1 MSPVIARQTRA
12 QSPCSRLIVLREVD
26 VKLHISR
33 MLRGILVGGAG
44 LVMLG
49 ACDDDP
55 TNPAPVEPELTVI
68 SPDTIGRQEAIRVVF
83 STPVTAQ
90 TAQDPANF
98 VVTNQCTGLRVPGAL
113 RLVGDTLIFS
123 PSQALAFLTPL
134 AIRVQNIRTE
144 AGATLPVT
152 TFSLTTQRP
161 PVTDISWQAI
171 NSPTND
177 DISGISFLSRDL
189 GYITTDAGV
198 VFRTT
203 NGGEIFT
210 ARFKRVDIPVAFDI
224 HAFAGAT
231 PNADTLYMVGL
242 QQAGSVLL
250 RALFRSTNGGLTFD
264 TVRTVS
270 AVLFTLSAR
279 RQPTGPVLA
288 LFGGQFTT
296 SAVYRYD
303 AGTGAL
309 QQSTGILS
317 SSEHRLSD
325 VSLSTNTQNAIAT
338 MSGTRTL
345 TGQGFL
351 LHSTDGGVSFT
362 QVPSPTGTFAFRGS
376 GFINATDALALGDSS
391 TVVRVNTATGATT
404 VLGAAAGIPQT
415 VRNAVTGELTSYQFF
430 KAYFPAASQVGWI
443 VGRRTT
449 TRPGEPSLTSGVILI
464 TRNGGTSWTQ
474 QAVAGQPEDG
484 LGFPPLDRV
493 HALANDF
500 AVTGGADGFLAA
512 RTADAPPAATACAFQ
527 TP

>member
-1 MSPVIARQTRA
+1 MKP
-12 QSPCSRLIVLREVD
+12 RLRLTVLREVD
-26 VKLHISR
+26 VRLYISR
-33 MLRGILVGGAG
+33 MLRGILAGGAG
-44 LVMLG
+44 LLLFG

-55 TNPAPVEPELTVI
+55 TNPTPIVPDLTVI
-68 SPDTIGRQEAIRVVF
+68 SPDTIGRQEAIRVRF
-83 STPVTAQ
+83 NTPVTSQ

-123 PSQALAFLTPL
+123 PSQALPFLTPL

-161 PVTDISWQAI
+161 PVSDISWQAI

-177 DISGISFLSRDL
+177 DISGISFISRDV

-203 NGGEIFT
+203 DGGDIFT

-224 HAFAGAT
+224 HAFRGTTPAT
-231 PNADTLYMVGL
+231 DTVYMVGL
-242 QQAGSVLL
+242 QQAGSALL
-250 RALFRSTNGGLTFD
+250 RALFRSTDGGLTFD

-270 AVLFTLSAR
+270 PVLYTLSAR
-279 RQPTGPVLA
+279 RQAGGAVLA
-288 LFGGQFTT
+288 LFGGQFNT
-296 SAVYRYD
+296 SAVFRYD
-303 AGTGAL
+303 AGTGAM
-309 QQSTGILS
+309 QQSTGILT

-325 VSLSTNTQNAIAT
+325 VNLSTNTTNAIAT
-338 MSGTRTL
+338 MAGTRTL
-345 TGQGFL
+345 IGQGFL
-351 LHSTDGGVSFT
+351 PRSTDGGVSFA
-362 QVPSPTGTFAFRGS
+362 QVPSPAGTFAFRGS
-376 GFINATDALALGDSS
+376 GFINATDAVALGDSS
-391 TVVRVNTATGATT
+391 TVVRVNTTTGATT

-415 VRNAVTGELTSYQFF
+415 VRNVTTGEVTSYQFI
-430 KAYFPAASQVGWI
+430 KAYFAPGSQIGWI

-449 TRPGEPSLTSGVILI
+449 ARPGQPALTNGVILI

-474 QAVAGQPEDG
+474 QAVAGQPQDG
-484 LGFPPLDRV
+484 LGFPPLERL
-493 HALANDF
+493 HALSNDF
-500 AVTGGADGFLAA
+500 AVTGGDEGFLAA

-527 TP
+527 SP

>member
-1 MSPVIARQTRA
+1 
-12 QSPCSRLIVLREVD
+12 
-26 VKLHISR
+26 
-33 MLRGILVGGAG
+33 MLRSILAGGAG
-44 LVMLG
+44 LLVLG
-49 ACDDDP
+49 ACDEDP
-55 TNPAPVEPELTVI
+55 TNPAPAEPDLTVI
-68 SPDTIGRQEAIRVVF
+68 SPDTIGRQEAIRVRF

-98 VVTNQCTGLRVPGAL
+98 IVTNQCTGLRVPGAL

-152 TFSLTTQRP
+152 TFSLITERP
-161 PVTDISWQAI
+161 PVSDISWQAL

-177 DISGISFLSRDL
+177 DISGISFVDRDV

-203 NGGEIFT
+203 DGGQIFT
-210 ARFKRVDIPVAFDI
+210 ARFKRVEIPVAFDI
-224 HAFAGAT
+224 HAFT
-231 PNADTLYMVGL
+231 ADTLYMVGL
-242 QQAGSVLL
+242 QQSGSVLL

-270 AVLFTLSAR
+270 PVLFTLSAR
-279 RQPTGPVLA
+279 RQAAGPVLA
-288 LFGGQFTT
+288 LFGGQFNT
-296 SAVYRYD
+296 SAVFRYD
-303 AGTGAL
+303 AGTGSL
-309 QQSTGILS
+309 QQSTGILTS
-317 SSEHRLSD
+317 TEHRLSD
-325 VSLSTNTQNAIAT
+325 VNLSTNTQNAIAT

-345 TGQGFL
+345 TGQGFIL
-351 LHSTDGGVSFT
+351 YSTDGGVSFT
-362 QVPSPTGTFAFRGS
+362 QIPSPAGTFAFRGS
-376 GFINATDALALGDSS
+376 GFINATEALALGDSS

-415 VRNAVTGELTSYQFF
+415 VRNATTNEVTSFQFI
-430 KAYFPAASQVGWI
+430 KAYFPPASQVGWI

-449 TRPGEPSLTSGVILI
+449 VRPGQPALTNGVILI
-464 TRNGGTSWTQ
+464 SRDGGATWNQ
-474 QAVAGQPEDG
+474 QAVAGQPQNG
-484 LGFPPLDRV
+484 LGFPPLERL
-493 HALANDF
+493 HALSNDF
-500 AVTGGADGFLAA
+500 AVAGGDEGFLAA